1 MIGHSF
7 AAVNVQARVAST
19 VLESDRAGARR
30 ALTAI
35 ESISREALQEIRQA
49 LGALRRGSPGQTVA
63 SASLTAQICQLLEP
77 LRQAGIR
84 VDAQVE
90 IGDAPLPR
98 APADAV
104 YRVVQESLTNVMR
117 HAAAQAVRVRV
128 AREAGTVAVEI
139 ANDGAGQAVIA
150 PPGAVAASGHG
161 VPGMRE
167 RVTAL
172 GGHLQAGPDGG
183 GFKVTGVVPVK
194 SGPS

>member
-1 MIGHSF
+1 VIGHSF

-19 VLESDRAGARR
+19 VLDSDRAGARR

-35 ESISREALQEIRQA
+35 ESISRAALQEIRQA
-49 LGALRRGSPGQTVA
+49 LGVLRRGSPGQTVA
-63 SASLTAQICQLLEP
+63 ATGLTTRICQLLEP

-84 VDAQVE
+84 VDAQVD
-90 IGDAPLPR
+90 IGEGPLPQ

-117 HAAAQAVRVRV
+117 HAAAQAVQVRV
-128 AREAGTVAVEI
+128 AREGGTVTVEI
-139 ANDGAGQAVIA
+139 VNDGSGQAAVS
-150 PPGAVAASGHG
+150 PSGAVAASGHG

-172 GGHLQAGPDGG
+172 GGHLQAGPDDG
-183 GFKVTGVVPVK
+183 GFKVTGVVPVN